1 MPDTSVAGQSLSD
14 YPLRVPEPARSSVS
28 VTAID
33 GAALDAR
40 RLSYSI
46 VALTFDRNH
55 LLERLLDELRVF
67 GQSGAQIIVV
77 DNASNTPA
85 EIVTR
90 RHPGVTLIRSPR
102 NLGAA
107 GRNLGFAA
115 ATGDIVI
122 CLDDDVHGLSGDTF
136 ERLEEIFADASVA
149 AVNFKVLEEGT
160 GRIVN
165 WVHHRSVEKFADATF
180 DTYEITEGAV
190 AFRRSLLQ
198 RVGGYPEAF
207 FLSHE
212 GPDLALRIM
221 DQGARVIYHPAIRVS
236 HSFAPEGRPSW
247 RRYYYD
253 TRNTLWLAARNL
265 PAVYGMR
272 LVARQTLAMLVYSVR
287 DGYVGWWSRGM
298 WDGLRGLPAAWNG
311 RHEVSTETM
320 RRVRRIDSFR
330 PPLLYQLRKRLFTR
344 ASMRL

>member
-1 MPDTSVAGQSLSD
+1 
-14 YPLRVPEPARSSVS
+14 VS
-28 VTAID
+28 VTGVD
-33 GAALDAR
+33 LVALEGR
-40 RLSYSI
+40 KLSYSI

-55 LLERLLDELRVF
+55 LLERLLAELQVF
-67 GQSGAQIIVV
+67 AQAGAQIIVV
-77 DNASNTPA
+77 DNASGTPV
-85 EIVTR
+85 ETVTR
-90 RHPGVTLIRSPR
+90 RHPGVSLIRSPR

-122 CLDDDVHGLSGDTF
+122 CLDDDVHSLSRDTF
-136 ERLEEIFADASVA
+136 ERLQEIFADASVA
-149 AVNFKVLEEGT
+149 AVNFKVLEEGS

-165 WVHHRSVEKFADATF
+165 WVHHRSVDKFADATF
-180 DTYEITEGAV
+180 ETYEITEGAV
-190 AFRRSLLQ
+190 AFRRSVLQ
-198 RVGGYPEAF
+198 RVGGYPESF

-221 DQGARVIYHPAIRVS
+221 DLGARVIYHPAISVS

-247 RRYYYD
+247 RKYYYD

-265 PAVYGMR
+265 PALYGMR

-287 DGYVGWWSRGM
+287 DGYIGWWSKGI
-298 WDGLRGLPAAWNG
+298 WDGVRGLPAAWNA
-311 RHEVSTETM
+311 RREVSLETM
-320 RRVRRIDSFR
+320 RRIRRIDSFR
-330 PPLLYQLRKRLFTR
+330 PPLLYQLRRRLFSR